1 MNTLEIW
8 LTIVGLTLVTI
19 ATRNFFIALGDT
31 LRLPERVLH
40 ALRYAP
46 ACALVGL
53 VVPEILMQ
61 QGAFVASAANPKLWG
76 ALAALAAMLLTR
88 NMLATM
94 VVGMAVFT
102 GLRLL

>member
-1 MNTLEIW
+1 MSAIEIW
-8 LTIVGLTLVTI
+8 LTIAGLTVVTF

-53 VVPEILMQ
+53 IVPEVLMQ
-61 QGAFVASAANPKLWG
+61 QGAFIESTANPRLWG
-76 ALAALAAMLLTR
+76 ALAALAVMLATH

-94 VVGMAVFT
+94 AVGMAVFT
-102 GLRLL
+102 VLRLA